1 MMMSAIE
8 IISIPTLSIYPIRR
22 RHQAQ
27 SEAAVPGVE
36 SARTREEEDAMD
48 GGVFFC
54 RGNPTPQSI
63 PASVLNN

>member
-22 RHQAQ
+22 PQPQ

-48 GGVFFC
+48 GGGFFV
-54 RGNPTPQSI
+54 RATLPPIHPGIS
-63 PASVLNN
+63 AE

>member
-22 RHQAQ
+22 HPPQ
-27 SEAAVPGVE
+27 SEAAVPAVE

-48 GGVFFC
+48 GGVFLC
-54 RGNPTPQSI
+54 TGNPTPQSI